1 MKIAGTERNIAVLE
15 RFCFA
20 LNIKISAVWDKEQRI
35 SEAGKVVT
43 IYEAAIKSANLKT
56 DIELDPDS
64 VSFIKQWLSR
74 SFIMLRNDDKNLLN
88 ALTNE

>member
-56 DIELDPDS
+56 EIELDPDS

>member
-43 IYEAAIKSANLKT
+43 IYEAAMKSANSKT